1 MIMTIIQD
9 FNASV
14 PSNFSE
20 SLSRAIPASPSSI
33 TLANFGLAVNAT
45 GSNVL
50 LIGTVGIQSFLGV
63 PDVSLKIFRNTTLI
77 GTIQVNT
84 LAVSEVRNTTFQIV
98 DSNPPIGYYAYTL
111 TAEVVN
117 PLLNQATATG
127 PISFSGTSLAPGF

>member
-1 MIMTIIQD
+1 MKVIQD

-33 TLANFGLAVNAT
+33 TLASFGLAVNT
-45 GSNVL
+45 TNSTVL
-50 LIGTVGIQSFLGV
+50 LIGTVGIESFLGL
-63 PDVSLKIFRNTTLI
+63 PDVSLKIFRNTALI
-77 GTIQVNT
+77 GTIQVST
-84 LAVSEVRNTTFQIV
+84 LAINEVRNNTFQIV
-98 DSNPPIGYYAYTL
+98 DSNPPVGYHAYTL

-127 PISFSGTSLAPGF
+127 PISFSGTSLAPGV